1 MKAILTEDRIE
12 MLIGRLKK
20 LYLVLSCLGVLSV
33 VGLVLGFGDKPL
45 MEDLETVYTF
55 LIFATAYLGLRF
67 RWPWEV
73 DFILIIS
80 AFGVLRTLLPLP
92 EHPAVLSGLV
102 LRVFGVLTGLL
113 FTYQMVFFCRKEV
126 KMFFNDKGSTLF
138 G

>member
-1 MKAILTEDRIE
+1 
-12 MLIGRLKK
+12 
-20 LYLVLSCLGVLSV
+20 
-33 VGLVLGFGDKPL
+33 LVLGFGDKPL

-67 RWPWEV
+67 RWPWAV

-92 EHPAVLSGLV
+92 EPPSVLSGLV
-102 LRVFGVLTGLL
+102 LRVFGFLTGLL
-113 FTYQMVFFCRKEV
+113 FAYQMVFFCRKEV